1 MILSIIIIGGIAVT
15 ALFVYFIINNNMGER
30 ITREFHHFPILFTT
44 IILLGVWGFLGLVS
58 LLADNNDKQRD
69 YKLREIQEETIK
81 ITPLDSIIKER
92 RQTKFNHSIFAGIE
106 FGDSQGT
113 VNQKLKAYTTKFGK
127 AIYADSSRY
136 AIKDIKAEYY
146 KDKLHTLTINLGQ
159 VSFSQDTGDLWKLYE
174 AKYGETDYHDWI
186 FLDASIEYKE
196 VAVRRK
202 ANNLNGY
209 NGRQYYY
216 DENGKWTETQI
227 YDRILTYQSKE
238 ILKEIE
244 RDREIEYQ
252 KRLQV
257 EKRQDSIRKSK
268 ELEQKKIAKQ
278 LSEDQFDNI

>member
-1 MILSIIIIGGIAVT
+1 MILSIIIIGGIAIT
-15 ALFVYFIINNNMGER
+15 ALFVYFIINNNMGEK
-30 ITREFHHFPILFTT
+30 ITREFYKSPILFTT
-44 IILLGVWGFLGLVS
+44 AILLCLWGFFGLVS
-58 LLADNNDKQRD
+58 LLADNNKNQRGDKLQG
-69 YKLREIQEETIK
+69 LQEETIK
-81 ITPLDSIIKER
+81 ISPLDSIIIER
-92 RQTKFNHSIFAGIE
+92 KQTKFNHSIFAGIE
-106 FGDSQGT
+106 FGDSQET

-174 AKYGETDYHDWI
+174 AKYGETEYHDWI

-252 KRLQV
+252 KRLQE

>member
-30 ITREFHHFPILFTT
+30 ITREFHQFPILFTT

-106 FGDSQGT
+106 FGDSQET

-252 KRLQV
+252 KRLQE

>member
-1 MILSIIIIGGIAVT
+1 MILSIIIIGGIAIT
-15 ALFVYFIINNNMGER
+15 ALFVYFIINNNMGEK
-30 ITREFHHFPILFTT
+30 ITREFYKSPILFTT

-81 ITPLDSIIKER
+81 ISPLDSIIIER
-92 RQTKFNHSIFAGIE
+92 KQTKFNHSIFAGIE
-106 FGDSQGT
+106 FGDSQET

-174 AKYGETDYHDWI
+174 AKYGETEYHDWI

-252 KRLQV
+252 KRLQE